1 MCGLVAIAAWPA
13 ALGVYRSSDRISL
26 IQALVGAVPVGL
38 LFGIGAILLA
48 RRARTRIQR
57 TVGRSGGWRAA
68 ATGRALG
75 VLGVCAA
82 ITGALALGFFE
93 LLELFAR

>member
-13 ALGVYRSSDRISL
+13 ALGVHRYSDRFSL
-26 IQALVGAVPVGL
+26 IQALVGAVPVSFLVGV
-38 LFGIGAILLA
+38 GAILLA

-57 TVGRSGGWRAA
+57 TVGRSGGRRAA
-68 ATGRALG
+68 MIGRALG
-75 VLGVCAA
+75 LAGICVA
-82 ITGALALGFFE
+82 ITGGLALGFFG